1 MNISM
6 KKIYS
11 VLTAGALVFGFLAFM
26 PDAKNVNAQACAAGQ
41 TAGNLYG
48 YLETDEIG
56 YIYLSTETW
65 NDDPLGEG
73 HGTTTQQV
81 SVSYDRQAGTFS
93 GRGWSPY
100 AGWVD
105 FGEVN
110 TSNTADEIAEF
121 ESPKND
127 PDSWGNWDPV
137 IDLSGIGYQTDPGG
151 FTGTAFNG
159 GYTYL
164 PDGSQDEF
172 VGAGDISFENVSIIE
187 PVCSQFVS
195 LTLNGASNIY
205 QSSCPV
211 SGTIQI
217 NWASENVTNCF
228 VDSSNW
234 NISNNSSVPDEY
246 QSGNN
251 YTFTGSVTD
260 SNPTDTVRI
269 RCTGGNGQT
278 ITDSA
283 LVQCGS
289 TVTPPT
295 PGTGGT
301 VIPNYTEV

>member
-1 MNISM
+1 MLLP
-6 KKIYS
+6 KTPH
-11 VLTAGALVFGFLAFM
+11 VA
-26 PDAKNVNAQACAAGQ
+26 AQACSAGQ

-81 SVSYDRQAGTFS
+81 SVSYDRQANTFS

-110 TSNTADEIAEF
+110 TSNTTDRIAEF

-127 PDSWGNWDPV
+127 PDSWGNWEPE

-151 FTGTAFNG
+151 FTGIATNG

-164 PDGSQDEF
+164 EDGTVDEF

-187 PVCSQFVS
+187 PVCTQFVS
-195 LTLNGASNIY
+195 LTLNGASNVY
-205 QSSCPV
+205 QNSCPF
-211 SGTIQI
+211 SGSVRI
-217 NWASENVTNCF
+217 NWASENVTNCR
-228 VDSSNW
+228 VDSGNW
-234 NISNNSSVPDEY
+234 NVSENSSVPDEY
-246 QSGNN
+246 QSGTN
-251 YTFTGSVTD
+251 YSFTGTVNAGS
-260 SNPTDTVRI
+260 PLDTVRI
-269 RCTGGNGQT
+269 RCTGSNGQT
-278 ITDSA
+278 VTDSA
-283 LVQCGS
+283 TVSCGS
-289 TVTPPT
+289 TVEPPT
-295 PGTGGT
+295 TGT
-301 VIPNYTEV
+301 VIPTYTEV